1 MPVTITL
8 PSLAD
13 HLRIERSAIA
23 DGTPQHTIV
32 AELLNVATETVE
44 RYAGDTTPNSCLNL
58 AVAQL
63 CKYLYDQPNAP
74 KGPGYASAIVNSG
87 AAHLL
92 HPWRAARA

>member
-32 AELLNVATETVE
+32 ANLLDLATETVNQ
-44 RYAGDTTPNSCLNL
+44 YAGDATPNSCLNL
-58 AVAQL
+58 AVAQI

-74 KGPGYASAIVNSG
+74 KGPRYASAIVNSG
-87 AAHLL
+87 ASGLL
-92 HPWRAARA
+92 NRWRKAGA

>member
-8 PSLAD
+8 SDLAD
-13 HLRIERSAIA
+13 HLRIDRSVIA

-32 AELLNVATETVE
+32 ADLLDLATETVNE
-44 RYAGDTTPNSCLNL
+44 YAGVSTPNSCLNL
-58 AVAQL
+58 AVTQL

-87 AAHLL
+87 ASGLMN
-92 HPWRAARA
+92 PWRKAGA